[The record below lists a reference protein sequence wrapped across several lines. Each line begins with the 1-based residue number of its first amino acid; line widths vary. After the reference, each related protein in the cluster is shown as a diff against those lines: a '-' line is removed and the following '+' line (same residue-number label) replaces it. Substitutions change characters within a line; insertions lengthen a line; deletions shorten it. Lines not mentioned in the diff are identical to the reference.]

1 MRRAVLFSACLS
13 AGVAL
18 AAETA
23 ERTLCQPAEVVVF
36 SCTIGAKL
44 VSMCRTGA
52 EPKRLSYRFGAP
64 GRVELAYPDP
74 GAAGAFEWSTGP
86 LYGGGITTVSFKRG
100 PYEYGVYARVGRAA
114 GGGEPEFEDGLAI
127 ARDGKRIQTK
137 VCDDG
142 GAGFRES
149 IEWLPKKAGN

>member
-1 MRRAVLFSACLS
+1 MAGAV
-13 AGVAL
+13 L
-18 AAETA
+18 AAEPA
-23 ERTLCQPAEVVVF
+23 ERTLCQAGETVVF
-36 SCTIGAKL
+36 SCSLGAKL
-44 VSMCRTGA
+44 VSLCSAGNA
-52 EPKRLSYRFGAP
+52 PKRLSYRFGAP

-74 GAAGAFEWSTGP
+74 GAAGAFEWSSGP

-100 PYEYGVYARVGRAA
+100 PYEYSVYARIGRAA
-114 GGGEPEFEDGLAI
+114 GGGEPEFEDGLVI

-149 IEWLPKKAGN
+149 IEWLPKKPGN